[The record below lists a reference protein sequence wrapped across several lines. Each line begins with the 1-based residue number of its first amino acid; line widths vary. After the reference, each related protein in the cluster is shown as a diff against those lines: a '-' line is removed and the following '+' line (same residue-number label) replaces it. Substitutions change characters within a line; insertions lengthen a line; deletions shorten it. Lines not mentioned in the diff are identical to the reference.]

1 MGGGVS
7 GTVEREGV
15 GLRRTSAKLPSVE
28 EVGTSTAPATA
39 LVEQRSLESH
49 LVLSPADGG
58 KEGVAFREVHAA
70 RLALICLSAKHL
82 LRLIFLEE
90 KEDAMRAMAFRSG
103 FSQRVALSLRFLDK
117 PLIPPQGL
125 LGRRSD
131 ADSRCTLSHLTQ
143 SEDVGEEEGGGG
155 GSNVRFGHASFAR
168 ALWYVVTHYFYFS
181 THK

>member
-117 PLIPPQGL
+117 PLIPPGPPWPSI
-125 LGRRSD
+125 RS
-131 ADSRCTLSHLTQ
+131 ADS
-143 SEDVGEEEGGGG
+143 DVPSDTETRRGRGGGG
-155 GSNVRFGHASFAR
+155 GGGGRGGQCAVWPRLLRSRPLVCCNSLFLLFN
-168 ALWYVVTHYFYFS
+168 T
-181 THK
+181 

>member
-1 MGGGVS
+1 MKRGKEKPVDGGVS

-58 KEGVAFREVHAA
+58 KVGVATAFREVHAA

-103 FSQRVALSLRFLDK
+103 FSQRVALSLRFLC
-117 PLIPPQGL
+117 
-125 LGRRSD
+125 
-131 ADSRCTLSHLTQ
+131 A
-143 SEDVGEEEGGGG
+143 
-155 GSNVRFGHASFAR
+155 
-168 ALWYVVTHYFYFS
+168 FS
-181 THK
+181 ISP

>member
-1 MGGGVS
+1 MKRGREKPVDGGVS

-58 KEGVAFREVHAA
+58 KVGVATAFREVHAA

-117 PLIPPQGL
+117 PLIPPPGASL
-125 LGRRSD
+125 AVD
-131 ADSRCTLSHLTQ
+131 PIH
-143 SEDVGEEEGGGG
+143 DVCCPI
-155 GSNVRFGHASFAR
+155 
-168 ALWYVVTHYFYFS
+168 
-181 THK
+181 

>member
-1 MGGGVS
+1 MGGASAAPSKGR
-7 GTVEREGV
+7 GGV

-58 KEGVAFREVHAA
+58 KVGVATAFREVHAA

-117 PLIPPQGL
+117 PRSPPGPPWPSIRFKMYVPSDTETRR
-125 LGRRSD
+125 GR
-131 ADSRCTLSHLTQ
+131 
-143 SEDVGEEEGGGG
+143 GGGG
-155 GSNVRFGHASFAR
+155 GGEGGAMCGLATPPSLAPSVM
-168 ALWYVVTHYFYFS
+168 L
-181 THK
+181 